1 MSSLLSLAGIHWQV
15 DNKPILDNISLDVD
29 KGEVI
34 GIIGPNG
41 AGKTSLLRCILQQQK
56 QTSGCIYFK
65 SKNISQYSSKELA
78 KYFAMVAQKA
88 APIFALTLYDVVR
101 MGLLPHK
108 TAFSLD
114 NDHDRHQIRLAL
126 EKVGLS
132 GDIDTAFNLLS
143 GGEQQRALIARAL
156 VQQAE
161 ILILDEPTSGL
172 DPGLEGK
179 MMARF
184 QQVARAGCAVLVSTH
199 AMQSL
204 DRCDLLVVL
213 DDIRARSDV
222 NLLNGRLGAALA
234 IRARLAAERDRAEGI
249 AFPDE
254 LDRLIGN
261 EDERIELIEGELTI
275 FEERRNFLRSQTSI
289 NRQRI
294 EQLKSEILG
303 LRDEVVALNRQLEL
317 IAQEEEGLSGLVEK
331 GLARKPQ
338 LLELQRRQADLGGE
352 LARNKAAIARAQ
364 QQIGETELTI
374 IDIRTRFLNEVVGQL
389 QEVQTEIA
397 DLRDRMAAADD
408 VIRRTEVT
416 APVSGVVVNV
426 QVNTAGGVIGP
437 GQPLMDIVPKAGG
450 LTVEARVSPGDIDVV
465 HSGLSAQVRISA
477 FKIAENPILEGR
489 VRTVSADALSDER
502 TGETFYLAQIDLQ
515 DLSPLPPGAELQ
527 PGMQAEVMIVT
538 GEQTPLQYLLEPI
551 RISLRRAMRES

>member
-1 MSSLLSLAGIHWQV
+1 MSMQLGQIGGGGAQSSPLDRDPKLGIGKLV
-15 DNKPILDNISLDVD
+15 L
-29 KGEVI
+29 I
-34 GIIGPNG
+34 GALIIGGFFLGLGGWAAFVPLKSAAIAIG
-41 AGKTSLLRCILQQQK
+41 QVTVDGRRKTIQ
-56 QTSGCIYFK
+56 
-65 SKNISQYSSKELA
+65 
-78 KYFAMVAQKA
+78 
-88 APIFALTLYDVVR
+88 
-101 MGLLPHK
+101 H
-108 TAFSLD
+108 
-114 NDHDRHQIRLAL
+114 
-126 EKVGLS
+126 
-132 GDIDTAFNLLS
+132 
-143 GGEQQRALIARAL
+143 
-156 VQQAE
+156 
-161 ILILDEPTSGL
+161 
-172 DPGLEGK
+172 LEGGIVREIVVK
-179 MMARF
+179 EGDE
-184 QQVARAGCAVLVSTH
+184 VAKG
-199 AMQSL
+199 
-204 DRCDLLVVL
+204 DLLVVL

-222 NLLNGRLGAALA
+222 NLLNGRLAAALA

-254 LDRLIGN
+254 IDRLIN
-261 EDERIELIEGELTI
+261 DENERIELIEGELTI
-275 FEERRNFLRSQTSI
+275 FEERRNFLSSQTSI

-294 EQLKSEILG
+294 EQLKSEIAG
-303 LRDEVVALNRQLEL
+303 LRDEVVALNRQLDL
-317 IAQEEEGLSGLVEK
+317 IGQEEEGLSGLVEK

-397 DLRDRMAAADD
+397 DLRDRMAAAADI
-408 VIRRTEVT
+408 IRRTEVT

-426 QVNTAGGVIGP
+426 QINTAGGVISS
-437 GQPLMDIVPKAGG
+437 GQPLLDIVPKAGG

-465 HSGLSAQVRISA
+465 HSGLAAQVRISA
-477 FKIAENPILEGR
+477 FKIAENPILAGR

-502 TGETFYLAQIDLQ
+502 TGETFYLAQIELD

-527 PGMQAEVMIVT
+527 PGMPAEVMIVT